1 MIDLIKASL
10 PETVRSTLRRSAQWL
25 TQKRSSGLSNVDRNR
40 DLWNTYAQR
49 WQKTKVTVENTAVAA
64 QDRQSYLQCLGD
76 EWGRLEDVER
86 IVAEYIYPDI
96 ADKSLAVEIGSGGGR
111 IASRVAPRVA
121 HLHCFDISREM
132 LRKAQTALTGH
143 NNVDFVLLESAQLP
157 ATCTGMFDFV
167 YSFDVFVHLDL
178 HTMWKYFRE
187 IQRVLKTGGTAF
199 LHTSNLMAPGGWKNF
214 SAQDTFEILNH
225 YFISPEIVSILA
237 RQSGLK
243 IIKTS
248 TPDPTNFYLNR
259 DYLFIL
265 KKD

>member
-1 MIDLIKASL
+1 
-10 PETVRSTLRRSAQWL
+10 
-25 TQKRSSGLSNVDRNR
+25 
-40 DLWNTYAQR
+40 
-49 WQKTKVTVENTAVAA
+49 
-64 QDRQSYLQCLGD
+64 
-76 EWGRLEDVER
+76 
-86 IVAEYIYPDI
+86 
-96 ADKSLAVEIGSGGGR
+96 
-111 IASRVAPRVA
+111 
-121 HLHCFDISREM
+121 M
-132 LRKAQTALTGH
+132 LRKAQTGLAGH
-143 NNVDFVLLESAQLP
+143 GNVDFVLLKSAQLP
-157 ATCTGMFDFV
+157 ADCTGMFDFV

-214 SAQDTFEILNH
+214 SEQNTFEIVDH